1 MSRLI
6 GMCGREGFVD
16 MSTIPDYRVKRE

>member
-6 GMCGREGFVD
+6 GMCGRGGFVD
-16 MSTIPDYRVKRE
+16 MSSIPDYRVKNE